1 MYADLIGLDLDLV
14 ARGQE
19 RVEAHDQ
26 VWVSFEQVGH
36 SINHSR
42 GVDSVNNNNNNLWN
56 FMIPKDINKLAFITI
71 VCDLKT
77 NKLISDSHT
86 WD

>member
-1 MYADLIGLDLDLV
+1 MYADLVGLDLDLV

-19 RVEAHDQ
+19 RVEAHNQ

-42 GVDSVNNNNNNLWN
+42 GVDSVNNNNNL
-56 FMIPKDINKLAFITI
+56 
-71 VCDLKT
+71 
-77 NKLISDSHT
+77 
-86 WD
+86 

>member
-19 RVEAHDQ
+19 RVEANDQ

-42 GVDSVNNNNNNLWN
+42 GVDSVNNNDNLWN
-56 FMIPKDINKLAFITI
+56 FMIPKDIN
-71 VCDLKT
+71 
-77 NKLISDSHT
+77 
-86 WD
+86 

>member
-19 RVEAHDQ
+19 RVEAHNQ
-26 VWVSFEQVGH
+26 VRVSFEQVGH

-42 GVDSVNNNNNNLWN
+42 GVDSVNNNNNLWN
-56 FMIPKDINKLAFITI
+56 FMIPKDINKLVFITN
-71 VCDLKT
+71 VCDLKQI
-77 NKLISDSHT
+77 N
-86 WD
+86 